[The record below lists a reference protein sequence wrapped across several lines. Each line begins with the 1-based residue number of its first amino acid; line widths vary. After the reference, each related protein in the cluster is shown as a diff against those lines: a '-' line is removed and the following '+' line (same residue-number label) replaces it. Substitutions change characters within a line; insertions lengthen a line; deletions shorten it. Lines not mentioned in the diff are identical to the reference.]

1 MQFQSISCA
10 EIRAWF
16 HWNFVTLYFQRMC
29 PIFVDSMRAQSKKFG
44 KKIYILLTVL
54 DLSYASVFILIDIV
68 NDGELAR
75 EAYFLHF
82 VRKIKGMNADNLV
95 DKTIRNGRCKH
106 MCFYRKKVELF
117 IYRLPGQK
125 GEIFWQKHNLLH
137 AWRNFKIKI
146 YKLLFTIIFRPKS
159 CDE

>member
-1 MQFQSISCA
+1 M
-10 EIRAWF
+10 
-16 HWNFVTLYFQRMC
+16 
-29 PIFVDSMRAQSKKFG
+29 
-44 KKIYILLTVL
+44 
-54 DLSYASVFILIDIV
+54 FILIDIV

-125 GEIFWQKHNLLH
+125 GEIF
-137 AWRNFKIKI
+137 
-146 YKLLFTIIFRPKS
+146 
-159 CDE
+159 